1 MTAVVE
7 TAVATVPTEAQPK
20 PRKERPPVIPSPM
33 EVTAKKPLK
42 MKFHVGKPFIRSF
55 DIPQVDARKKATTV
69 LHLYPLLSEW
79 VGRSM
84 PDNVNPRSH
93 DPECLKSPV
102 AKKIE
107 QTIMEKP
114 EDFYLANRGSTIIA
128 ESYEFDPKTGN
139 IELTIADP
147 ENQGLADG
155 ATTDAVV
162 AKVQTAL
169 AREVLEKKDGSYTEL
184 VSSGGKVPETLKNG
198 RIHLEVFIGLDDRT
212 RLANLV
218 EGRNTSRQ
226 VRGWS
231 MADFRGEFE
240 FIKDILEAKDSPFVG
255 KIGYEENS
263 SQDISI
269 LDVLSIITLFHPE
282 FDQKDANGTDKA
294 PVVAYANKGRMDARL
309 ADETLKKGYR
319 ELSPLVIDILKLH
332 DYVYAGFE
340 KAYDSVF
347 GPKARLGR
355 RPGVESRL
363 MGNPLELPLTG
374 MKSNYVIPSGFVF
387 PVLAAL
393 RALVTRRGEKI
404 YWKTDPFE
412 FFDKYGKNFV
422 AELMEQVDNVGG
434 NPNVAGK
441 RKQVYTAIHA
451 KARLDLNDELEERR
465 ESKNGGKK

>member
-1 MTAVVE
+1 MTNGE
-7 TAVATVPTEAQPK
+7 SNTAVATAPTETK
-20 PRKERPPVIPSPM
+20 PRKEKVPLIPTPNSEM
-33 EVTAKKPLK
+33 TAKKPLK
-42 MKFHVGKPFIRSF
+42 LQFHVGKEFIRQF
-55 DIPQVDARKKATTV
+55 QIPQEDARKKATTV
-69 LHLYPLLSEW
+69 LHLYPTLAEW

-107 QTIMEKP
+107 QTILDKSG
-114 EDFYLANRGSTIIA
+114 DFYLANRGSTIIA
-128 ESYEFDPKTGN
+128 EGYEFDPKTGN
-139 IELTIADP
+139 IQLIIADP

-169 AREVLEKKDGSYTEL
+169 AREVLEKKDANYEDL
-184 VSSGGKVPETLKNG
+184 VKAGNKIPDTLKNG
-198 RIHLEVFIGLDDRT
+198 RIHLEVFVGLDDRT
-212 RLANLV
+212 RIANLV

-240 FIKDILEAKDSPFVG
+240 FLKDILEAKESPFAG
-255 KIGYEENS
+255 KTGYEENS
-263 SQDISI
+263 SQDVSI
-269 LDVLSIITLFHPE
+269 LDVLSIVTLFHPE
-282 FDQKDANGTDKA
+282 FDEKDANGTDKA

-309 ADETLKKGYR
+309 ADDKLKVGYR
-319 ELSPLVIDILKLH
+319 ELSPLTVDILKLH
-332 DYVYAGFE
+332 DYVYANFE

-363 MGNPLELPLTG
+363 MGNPYELPLTG

-387 PVLAAL
+387 PVLAGL
-393 RALVTRRGEKI
+393 RALITRRAGKI
-404 YWKTDPFE
+404 YWKVDPFE
-412 FFDKYGKNFV
+412 FFNKYGKDLI

-465 ESKNGGKK
+465 EAKQK

>member
-1 MTAVVE
+1 MTAEVTETVVE
-7 TAVATVPTEAQPK
+7 KA
-20 PRKERPPVIPSPM
+20 PRKERPAIIPTPESN
-33 EVTAKKPLK
+33 VSGRKPLK
-42 MKFHVGKPFIRSF
+42 MKFHVGKEYMRRF
-55 DIPQVDARKKATTV
+55 DIPQIDARKKATTV

-79 VGRSM
+79 VGRAM

-102 AKKIE
+102 AKKVE
-107 QTIMEKP
+107 MTILERP

-128 ESYEFDPKTGN
+128 ESFEFDPKTGN
-139 IELTIADP
+139 VELIIADA

-155 ATTDAVV
+155 ATTDAVL

-169 AREVLEKKDGSYTEL
+169 ARESMEKKDATYTEL
-184 VSSGGKVPETLKNG
+184 IASGGKIPDTLRNG
-198 RIHLEVFIGLDDRT
+198 RIHLEVFIGLDERS
-212 RLANLV
+212 RIANLV

-240 FIKDILEAKDSPFVG
+240 FLKDILEDKNSELKG

-263 SQDISI
+263 SEDISI
-269 LDVLSIITLFHPE
+269 LDVLSVITLFHPE
-282 FDQKDANGTDKA
+282 FDAKDANGTDKA
-294 PVVAYANKGRMDARL
+294 PVVAYANKGRMDTRI
-309 ADETLKKGYR
+309 ADPELKKGYK
-319 ELSPLVIDILKLH
+319 ELTPLIVDILKLH
-332 DYVYAGFE
+332 DYVYANFE

-355 RPGVESRL
+355 RPGVKSRL
-363 MGNPLELPLTG
+363 MDKPYELPMTG
-374 MKSNYVIPSGFVF
+374 LKSNYEIPAGFVF
-387 PVLAAL
+387 PVLASL
-393 RALVTRRGEKI
+393 RALISRRAGNV
-404 YWKTDPFE
+404 YWKIDPFE
-412 FFDKYGKNFV
+412 FYEKYGKNLV

-451 KARLDLNDELEERR
+451 RARLDLNDELESRR
-465 ESKNGGKK
+465 EAKEKKNGGK